1 MGNIRQFY
9 GQDIHTHTHKKKN
22 KRAKERRTVH
32 VFLTRNSTVS
42 LNLKEKFILQYYKII
57 IKRKMNCIALT
68 MANSFSHLMMIVVNK
83 ISKEEESLVSYTA
96 LDRHMIK

>member
-1 MGNIRQFY
+1 
-9 GQDIHTHTHKKKN
+9 
-22 KRAKERRTVH
+22 
-32 VFLTRNSTVS
+32 
-42 LNLKEKFILQYYKII
+42 
-57 IKRKMNCIALT
+57 MNCIALT